1 MTDEHEFEPVRGL
14 PEALPPGERILW
26 QGEPDVGAL
35 ARTVFFSR
43 AITLYFAVVIAWQG
57 LGAWRDGVAVGAAL
71 AGTAA
76 LAAAAIGLAWLFA
89 RLYAGTTVYT
99 ITDRRVVI
107 RFGLA
112 LPLNVNL
119 PHAAIQAV
127 QMKPTGH
134 GCGDLVLALTDEER
148 VGYVQMWPCVKRW
161 EFSHPRPALRAVP
174 AVAEVAAQLGAA
186 LEASSA
192 AGSAPASM
200 SRSVPTRAVAA

>member
-1 MTDEHEFEPVRGL
+1 MSDEHEFEPIRGL
-14 PEALPPGERILW
+14 PEELPTGERILW

-43 AITLYFAVVIAWQG
+43 AITIYFAVVIAWQG
-57 LGAWRDGVAVGAAL
+57 LGAWADGLAVGAAL

-76 LAAAAIGLAWLFA
+76 LAIAAIGLAWLFA

-99 ITDRRVVI
+99 VTDRRVVI

-127 QMKPTGH
+127 QMKHTGR
-134 GCGDLVLALTDEER
+134 GCGDLVLVLNDEER
-148 VGYVQMWPCVKRW
+148 VGYIQMWPCVKRW
-161 EFSHPRPALRAVP
+161 AFSHPRPALRAVP
-174 AVAEVAAQLGAA
+174 AVAEVATLLGAA

-192 AGSAPASM
+192 AEYPRVHVPRHAPAG
-200 SRSVPTRAVAA
+200 AVAA